1 MPEFGQKEYWKARYK
16 GVRTVGSGGDGQ
28 PEDTR
33 DWYMGYAAL
42 KAVLKPYLKSSEV
55 RRGPSPPPLAQALP
69 PRPLPPGP
77 QRVPAGEGVLDGS
90 PRECEVSG
98 G

>member
-1 MPEFGQKEYWKARYK
+1 MPEFGQKEYWEARYK
-16 GVRTVGSGGDGQ
+16 GLRTVGSGGDGQ

-69 PRPLPPGP
+69 PRPLCPPAP
-77 QRVPAGEGVLDGS
+77 SPSQREGVLDGS

>member
-1 MPEFGQKEYWKARYK
+1 MPEFGQKEYWEARYK
-16 GVRTVGSGGDGQ
+16 GLRTVGSGGDGQ

-42 KAVLKPYLKSSEV
+42 KAVLKPYLKSSEG
-55 RRGPSPPPLAQALP
+55 RRASA
-69 PRPLPPGP
+69 PPGP
-77 QRVPAGEGVLDGS
+77 PPRSPPTPRLPACPTGCESREGRGKR
-90 PRECEVSG
+90 RESG